1 MSAKNRAINKSLRR
15 TDLESFVAENG
26 LLDSIQLRRLKR
38 WDVLDSLR
46 SDLAPADINELW
58 DYANEQLKHLDPI
71 QTRTGVL
78 VGEHD
83 PRVQEFFEARRGIYL
98 AQLEL
103 FKLLDNPTESE
114 SKIREIQSQ
123 IVEHYSKISSSR
135 NTNT

>member
-1 MSAKNRAINKSLRR
+1 MSAKDRAIRKSLRR
-15 TDLESFVAENG
+15 SDLESFVADNG

-83 PRVQEFFEARRGIYL
+83 SKVQELFEARRGLYL
-98 AQLEL
+98 AQVEL
-103 FKLLDNPTESE
+103 FKLLDNPSE
-114 SKIREIQSQ
+114 VKSRVGEIRSQ
-123 IVEHYSKISSSR
+123 IVEHYATLNRLR

>member
-78 VGEHD
+78 LGEHN